1 MRKGFCIPS
10 RRKRRL
16 NEIDGKVPGSAA
28 ISGIADGAIVRPSRM
43 LRRCMEFGVVYSR
56 LEPWKNN
63 LEGLNGTIQVLIID
77 GILIMPNPLRWV
89 CHLVADEYNPIVSR
103 VGFDLGHRRARPGVD
118 GRLHSH
124 RATNG

>member
-1 MRKGFCIPS
+1 LRKGFRAPS

-63 LEGLNGTIQVLIID
+63 LEGLDRAIEVLVIDGVLIV
-77 GILIMPNPLRWV
+77 PN
-89 CHLVADEYNPIVSR
+89 S
-103 VGFDLGHRRARPGVD
+103 
-118 GRLHSH
+118 
-124 RATNG
+124 